1 MLLENHLAGAT
12 QMKRNL
18 SLTLPALV
26 LLGGL
31 SFAGT
36 VSEASAQTLPEGV
49 TAAMI
54 TTGKTVFDGA
64 GACYTCHGPA
74 GAGTGLAPSLADTK
88 WLHSDGSYLEI
99 VKTVTAGVP
108 APKESMIPMLAK
120 GGSQITEEQIKAV
133 SAYVWS
139 ISHK

>member
-1 MLLENHLAGAT
+1 M
-12 QMKRNL
+12 MRNR
-18 SLTLPALV
+18 SWTLPAVV

-31 SFAGT
+31 PFVGAVGT
-36 VSEASAQTLPEGV
+36 NPAPQTLPAGV

-54 TTGKTVFDGA
+54 TTGKTVYDGA

-74 GAGTGLAPSLADTK
+74 GAGTGLAPSLADAK
-88 WLHSDGSYLEI
+88 WLHSDGSYAAI
-99 VKTVTAGVP
+99 VKAVTAGVP

-120 GGSQITEEQIKAV
+120 GGSQITADQINAV

-139 ISHK
+139 LSHK